1 MSGIDI
7 VTTSFG
13 IGMTAILFSFSI
25 ILLRGFQAASIR
37 GYAHNKK
44 SAKTN
49 EGKHSFFDFTL

>member
-37 GYAHNKK
+37 GCAHKK

>member
-25 ILLRGFQAASIR
+25 ILLSGIS
-37 GYAHNKK
+37 YKTKK
-44 SAKTN
+44 RESN